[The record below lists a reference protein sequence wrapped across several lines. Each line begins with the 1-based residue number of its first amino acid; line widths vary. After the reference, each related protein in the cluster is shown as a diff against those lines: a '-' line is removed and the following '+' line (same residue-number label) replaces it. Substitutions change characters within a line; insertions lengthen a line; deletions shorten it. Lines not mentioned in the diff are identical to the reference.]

1 MTAIKLRTVTRT
13 QGNNQALKDGSVQA
27 TGFEFEFE
35 DVPVLIDAFR
45 RMVRGLEFDVCEM
58 ALTTYVCARA
68 HGKRMTALPIFL
80 VRAFHHGAILINTEA
95 GIRHPK
101 DLEGRRVGV
110 NRGYTVTTGLWAR
123 SVLQHQYGV
132 DLKKI
137 TWVLSGDEH
146 VAEYRPPANVVPI
159 PAGRKMSEMVTSGE
173 LAGAIGVDIDAAHV
187 KPLIADAAQA
197 GLDALRDSGHYPI
210 NHLVVVR
217 DELLQAQ
224 PQIGPAVFEA
234 FAESKRR
241 YVEQLRAGAVDK
253 PTAVDEVHRRV
264 MAITGADPLPYGI
277 EPNRRMLEQAVE
289 SAHEQGI
296 IERPVALEQLFPA
309 NTHALVARAL

>member
-1 MTAIKLRTVTRT
+1 MLKLKTVTRT
-13 QGNNQALKDGSVQA
+13 QGNNQALKDGSVKA
-27 TGFEFEFE
+27 VGCDLEFEE
-35 DVPVLIDAFR
+35 VPVLIDAFR

-80 VRAFHHGAILINTEA
+80 VRAFHHGAIVVNRDA

-159 PAGRKMSEMVTSGE
+159 EAGRKMADMVTSGE
-173 LAGAIGVDIDAAHV
+173 LAGAIGVEIDAAHV
-187 KPLIADAAQA
+187 GPLIADPAQA
-197 GLDALRDSGHYPI
+197 GLDALQGSGHYPI

-217 DELLQAQ
+217 DELLQAH

-241 YVEQLRAGAVDK
+241 YVERLRAGAIDK

-277 EPNRRMLEQAVE
+277 EPNRRMLEQAIA

-296 IERPVALEQLFPA
+296 IERPVALESLFPA
-309 NTHALVARAL
+309 NTHSLVA